1 MPTFVH
7 PWVLLLLALV
17 PLLAWKQRR
26 PAALALPLASVG
38 HDAPS
43 RRLVWRRRL
52 LPTLQVLTGFFL
64 ICGLSGP
71 QISDASPLET
81 EGIALGLV
89 LDVSGSM
96 ATEDLTWAGKPVSRL
111 DAVRNVFHLLVA
123 GGKSPEG
130 LDFPGRPS
138 DRIAL
143 VPFALRPETACPLTF
158 DHSALLSILDRQKA
172 KTILS
177 EATTNPGDALA
188 WTLSLLRKAPV
199 KNKAIVFVTDGE
211 SNVGPPAL
219 SPLQA
224 GQLAVALGVPIHTID
239 ALSDADDSADA
250 ESAHRSLADLAKLTG
265 GQYLKAG
272 DGSGLAKAMHELDQL
287 ERDRLPTAAAR
298 HSLDA
303 SGWFA
308 LAAFGCLFAAMALA
322 SGPWRTTP

>member
-7 PWVLLLLALV
+7 PWVLLLLVLV

-52 LPTLQVLTGFFL
+52 LPALQVLTGFFL

-71 QISDASPLET
+71 RIPSASPIET

-96 ATEDLTWAGKPVSRL
+96 ATDDLTWDGAPVSRL

-123 GGKSPEG
+123 GGKSPDG
-130 LDFPGRPS
+130 FIFPGRPS

-143 VPFALRPETACPLTF
+143 VTFATRPETACPLTS
-158 DHSALLSILDRQKA
+158 DRAALLSILDRQKA
-172 KTILS
+172 KTVLS

-188 WTLSLLRKAPV
+188 WTLELLRKSPI
-199 KNKAIVFVTDGE
+199 KSKAIVFVTDGE

-219 SPLQA
+219 TPLQA
-224 GQLAVALGVPIHTID
+224 GKLAVALGIPIHTVD
-239 ALSDADDSADA
+239 ALSDAEVSGDA
-250 ESAHRSLADLAKLTG
+250 ESAHRSLAELAERTG
-265 GQYLKAG
+265 GQYSKAG
-272 DGSGLAKAMHELDQL
+272 DGSGLAKAMHELDRL
-287 ERDRLPTAAAR
+287 ERDRLESSTQRRGFDLTP
-298 HSLDA
+298 L
-303 SGWFA
+303 FA
-308 LAAFGCLFAAMALA
+308 LAAFCLGGVAFALIE
-322 SGPWRTTP
+322 GPWRTLP

>member
-7 PWVLLLLALV
+7 PWVLTLLVLV

-38 HDAPS
+38 HDNPS
-43 RRLVWRRRL
+43 RRLLWRRRL
-52 LPTLQVLTGFFL
+52 LPILQILTGLFL

-71 QISDASPLET
+71 RIRGASTLDS

-96 ATEDLTWAGKPVSRL
+96 ATEDSTWDGKPVSRL

-123 GGKSPEG
+123 GGKSPDG
-130 LDFPGRPS
+130 LEFPGRPS

-143 VPFALRPETACPLTF
+143 VPFAVRPETACPLTF

-172 KTILS
+172 KTDIS

-188 WTLSLLRKAPV
+188 WTLELLRKAPM

-219 SPLQA
+219 TPLQA
-224 GQLAVALGVPIHTID
+224 GQLAVALGIPIHTVD
-239 ALSDADDSADA
+239 ALSDADISGDA

-265 GQYLKAG
+265 GQHLKAG
-272 DGSGLAKAMHELDQL
+272 DGSGLAKAMHDLDQL

-298 HSLDA
+298 HLVDA

-308 LAAFGCLFAAMALA
+308 LAALGCLFTALA
-322 SGPWRTTP
+322 LSSGPWRTTP